1 MDMITISAK
10 TLDEAITKALLE
22 LQITSDHLYYEVV
35 QKESAG
41 LFGIFGAKPCIIR
54 ARAKSEEEEKA
65 LKKEADEKEKAA
77 KAAAKAEKEAAK
89 QPVKN
94 VKPVEKKVEKAPAKP
109 VEKSVE
115 KAADKNAE
123 KPAKQAEKSFEKPEK
138 KEFKKDFDKK
148 KHQPKREEA
157 PVAEEKA
164 AEPVKAKLPVKVDEE
179 KVKKDAKEFLNQVFG
194 AMGMSVDIEASYN
207 AEEGELLVSMAGDDM
222 GILIG
227 KRGQTLDSLQYL
239 VSLVVNKETEGYL
252 RVKLDTENYRERR
265 KETLET
271 LAKNISYK
279 VKRTKRPVSL
289 EPMNPYER
297 RIIHSALQNDRYVVT
312 RSEGE
317 DPYRHVVIS
326 LKREAYGNGGNGR
339 KDRYQNRKD
348 RDNKDGKYE
357 RPARRHYDRRA
368 DKSAEKNAEK
378 NVEKSV
384 ETQSEN

>member
-10 TLDEAITKALLE
+10 TLDEAITKALIE

-65 LKKEADEKEKAA
+65 LKKEAAEKEKTA
-77 KAAAKAEKEAAK
+77 KDAAKAEKKTAKENVKDPVK
-89 QPVKN
+89 QPVKQPA
-94 VKPVEKKVEKAPAKP
+94 KPAEKKAEKAPAKP
-109 VEKSVE
+109 VEKAVE
-115 KAADKNAE
+115 KNAE
-123 KPAKQAEKSFEKPEK
+123 KPAKAVEKASDKPDK
-138 KEFKKDFDKK
+138 KENKKDSDRK
-148 KHQPKREEA
+148 KHQPKREET
-157 PVAEEKA
+157 PVKEEKP
-164 AEPVKAKLPVKVDEE
+164 AEPKEKQPIKVDEA
-179 KVKKDAKEFLNQVFG
+179 KVKKDAKEFLDQVFG
-194 AMGMSVDIEASYN
+194 AMGMTVDIETSYDPV
-207 AEEGELLVSMAGDDM
+207 EGELLVMMTGDDM

-326 LKREAYGNGGNGR
+326 LKKEAYGNGGGR
-339 KDRYQNRKD
+339 KERYQSRKD
-348 RDNKDGKYE
+348 RDNKYD
-357 RPARRHYDRRA
+357 RPAKRHNERRA
-368 DKSAEKNAEK
+368 EKSNEKN
-378 NVEKSV
+378 V